1 MSLKFVLNIM
11 KNIFYEIISVLDKV
25 IEKYTGVHRRSIVEY
40 GAQEIYRMS
49 MNMFVYNETEF
60 EEIESVSNVY
70 FCECLQKEIII
81 DVEQDDIEFAQ
92 CYGDI
97 NKITVVY
104 PKEYDM
110 LIDISYGFQAS
121 LYYLLWDLVNDKS
134 YKLKKHTYKS
144 FNDIFDENSV
154 EDLHDLATILLNTKG
169 TFNLIYIDFPI
180 HLEENKLKR
189 IANNF
194 YSDF

>member
-1 MSLKFVLNIM
+1 MSA
-11 KNIFYEIISVLDKV
+11 LDKV
-25 IEKYTGVHRRSIVEY
+25 IEKYNGVHRRSIVEY
-40 GAQEIYRMS
+40 DAQEIYRMS
-49 MNMFVYNETEF
+49 MDMFVYNEIEF
-60 EEIESVSNVY
+60 QEIGGVSNVY

-81 DVEQDDIEFAQ
+81 DVEQDDIEFVQ

-110 LIDISYGFQAS
+110 LVNILYGFQAS
-121 LYYLLWDLVNDKS
+121 LYCLLWDLLKDKS

-144 FNDIFDENSV
+144 FGDSFDKNSV
-154 EDLHDLATILLNTKG
+154 EDLHDLATMLLNTKG
-169 TFNLIYIDFPI
+169 TFKLISFDFPI

-194 YSDF
+194 YSNF

>member
-1 MSLKFVLNIM
+1 MG
-11 KNIFYEIISVLDKV
+11 VLDKV
-25 IEKYTGVHRRSIVEY
+25 IEKYNEVHRRSIVEY
-40 GAQEIYRMS
+40 DAQEIYRMS

-60 EEIESVSNVY
+60 KEIESVSNVY

-110 LIDISYGFQAS
+110 LIDISYGFKAS
-121 LYYLLWDLVNDKS
+121 LYCLLWELLNDKS

-144 FNDIFDENSV
+144 FNDICDENSLK
-154 EDLHDLATILLNTKG
+154 DLHDLATILLNTKG
-169 TFNLIYIDFPI
+169 TFKLISFDFPI

-189 IANNF
+189 IATNF
-194 YSDF
+194 YSNF

>member
-1 MSLKFVLNIM
+1 MSA
-11 KNIFYEIISVLDKV
+11 LDKV
-25 IEKYTGVHRRSIVEY
+25 IEKYAGVHRRSIVEY
-40 GAQEIYRMS
+40 DAQEIYRIS
-49 MNMFVYNETEF
+49 MDMFVYNETEF

-81 DVEQDDIEFAQ
+81 DVEQDYVEFAQ

-97 NKITVVY
+97 NKITIIY
-104 PKEYDM
+104 PKEYDV
-110 LIDISYGFQAS
+110 LIDILYGFQAS
-121 LYYLLWDLVNDKS
+121 LYCLLWDLVNDKS
-134 YKLKKHTYKS
+134 YKLKKHKYKS

-169 TFNLIYIDFPI
+169 IFKFISFDYPIY
-180 HLEENKLKR
+180 LEENKLKR